1 MAWYWISN
9 FNFSSCTNQKPTP
22 QNSRKKEYFAFKR
35 EMLVILNKERKKE
48 IIREL
53 DWLLETI
60 PCSIS
65 LLDKL
70 QVRFAVNTD
79 ASESYEKHV

>member
-1 MAWYWISN
+1 
-9 FNFSSCTNQKPTP
+9 
-22 QNSRKKEYFAFKR
+22 
-35 EMLVILNKERKKE
+35 MLVILNKERKKE

-79 ASESYEKHV
+79 ASESVRETFIEKTPLEYFDLRKAPYER